1 MQSKYIS
8 FKSVMDS
15 FIKNLPAFKSGI
27 LKPEEMSHIRTQV
40 NEMFAIF
47 GIITFKSLY
56 DGRKKPYKNSPF
68 GIFVNRGADGKHID
82 SFILSEEGE
91 NEMKHLLKTYI
102 PDGLLYNGK
111 IKDRKKMETEIQNEI
126 SKEVLEN
133 WLASHHIKQRKA
145 ENGKGFYFSYNKKQ
159 YTYYYGSNTV
169 VTKGSCNKVF
179 WFLLD
184 AISPIPDNKSIRA
197 AAEQIYTCH
206 YELKFSGESFVWR
219 SEIQSKNDEISALK
233 KEMAEMKKNME
244 MLMNGNL
251 EKEKKIS
258 LMQTTSEI
266 KDSIRNLAHSLPKR
280 PYLSSICNWDMA
292 PTEFE
297 RNKLKEAYEYLEG
310 RNLIDAVNAPEWK
323 YNFNGES
330 IELLCRIDKHA
341 SAVYDVRHRYVE
353 PMILSDGT
361 KLKEKADREEGEK
374 KFKLPYGLERI
385 NYRNKNI
392 FIVEGIFD
400 GCFIKNSL
408 AITTAVMPHDMRK
421 VIDIFRKNGFQI
433 IHVPDNFRAGDKG
446 GKAALREYAK
456 PDSDI
461 FMPGDLVFNWEIWQ
475 DLKDINEVAMHHGW
489 NEVDPKKVLTHCW
502 NVNEVNAEA
511 LKFIK

>member
-15 FIKNLPAFKSGI
+15 FIRNLPSFRTGI
-27 LKPEEMSHIRTQV
+27 MTPLEISHLRAAI
-40 NEMFAIF
+40 NEMLALH
-47 GIITFKSLY
+47 GIITYNSLH
-56 DGRKKPYKNSPF
+56 DGRKKPYKNSPYGVF
-68 GIFVNRGADGKHID
+68 MNRDENGKHID
-82 SFILSEEGE
+82 SFILSDLGQTMIK
-91 NEMKHLLKTYI
+91 NLLEKYI

-111 IKDRKKMETEIQNEI
+111 IRGKEKMEVAIQNDI
-126 SKEVLEN
+126 SKDVLSH
-133 WLASHHIKQRKA
+133 WLSSNNIKTRESAKQ
-145 ENGKGFYFSYNKKQ
+145 NSFYFSYKGKQ

-169 VTKGSCNKVF
+169 VTKGACNKVF

-184 AISPIPDNKSIRA
+184 ILSPIPDNKMIREA
-197 AAEQIYTCH
+197 VEQIYTC
-206 YELKFSGESFVWR
+206 YYQLKFEGQSSMWK
-219 SEIQSKNDEISALK
+219 SEIESKNDEISSLK
-233 KEMAEMKKNME
+233 KEMEEMKKKME
-244 MLMNGNL
+244 MLMAGNL
-251 EKEKKIS
+251 QKQDRIN

-266 KDSIRNLAHSLPKR
+266 KDSIRDLACSLPKR
-280 PYLSSICNWDMA
+280 PYLASVVNYTDA
-292 PTEFE
+292 KTQFE
-297 RNKLKEAYEYLEG
+297 RDTLKKAYEYLEG
-310 RNLIDAVNAPEWK
+310 RNLIDAVNAPDWK
-323 YNFNGES
+323 FNFTENS
-330 IELLCRIDKHA
+330 IDLLCRIDKHA

-374 KFKLPYGLERI
+374 KFKLPYGLDRI

-456 PDSDI
+456 PDSGI
-461 FMPGDLVFNWEIWQ
+461 FMPGDLAFNWEIWA

-489 NEVDPKKVLTHCW
+489 SEIDAKMILQHTWSHNDMGELV
-502 NVNEVNAEA
+502 
-511 LKFIK
+511 KFS

>member
-1 MQSKYIS
+1 MQSNNIS
-8 FKSVMDS
+8 YKSVMDS
-15 FIKNLPAFKSGI
+15 FIRNLPAFKTGI
-27 LKPEEMSHIRTQV
+27 LKPEEISHVRTAV
-40 NEMFAIF
+40 NEMLALH
-47 GIITFKSLY
+47 GIIKFDSIKT
-56 DGRKKPYKNSPF
+56 GRKKPYQNSPY
-68 GIFVNRGADGKHID
+68 GVFVNRDGEGKHID
-82 SFILSEEGE
+82 SFILSEEGVSRIQY
-91 NEMKHLLKTYI
+91 LLERYI
-102 PDGLLYNGK
+102 SDGFLFNGN
-111 IKDRKKMETEIQNEI
+111 IKDKKKMEAEIQNEV

-133 WLASHHIKQRKA
+133 WLASHHIKQREA
-145 ENGKGFYFSYNKKQ
+145 ANGKGFYFSYNGKQ

-206 YELKFSGESFVWR
+206 YELKFTGTSKIWQ
-219 SEIQSKNDEISALK
+219 SEVESKNDEISSLK
-233 KEMAEMKKNME
+233 KEMEEMKKKME

-323 YNFNGES
+323 FNFNNNS
-330 IELLCRIDKHA
+330 IDLLCRIDKHA
-341 SAVYDVRHRYVE
+341 SAVYDVRHRYIQ
-353 PMILSDGT
+353 PMILGDGS
-361 KLKEKADREEGEK
+361 LIKEMAQKEEGEK
-374 KFKLPYGLERI
+374 KFKLPYGLDRI

-392 FIVEGIFD
+392 FIVEGVFD

-433 IHVPDNFRAGDKG
+433 IHIPDNFRAGDKG

-456 PDSDI
+456 SDSDI
-461 FMPGDLVFNWEIWQ
+461 FMPGDLVFNWEIWA

-489 NEVDPKKVLTHCW
+489 SEIDAKMILDHTWSHDDMGELV
-502 NVNEVNAEA
+502 
-511 LKFIK
+511 KFS